1 MRTRGS
7 PEALNSCV
15 DGLIAAGQY
24 LEALELAGHFGDY
37 DQRDTCAEVLVQ
49 INLAEAEYNLGHWS
63 VAWER
68 LRGLDVLAA
77 AFPIARA
84 GLSQQRSWIAAHT
97 GKAEAAL
104 HHWRRAALRD
114 LPPNYYAEHFFTG
127 AVALL
132 GVGRI
137 DAARE
142 CAIAGSGAAMRPSSK
157 RNSLF
162 IRARVAAAMGE
173 LLRAEELCRT
183 AAGSHYRAAGGEGLL
198 FWGGILERLGR
209 FEEARHAYALTAE
222 RDSESES
229 AHLANDRLSKGSNQ

>member
-1 MRTRGS
+1 MRTAA
-7 PEALNSCV
+7 EALNSGV
-15 DGLIAAGQY
+15 DGLIAAGRY
-24 LEALELAGHFGDY
+24 TEALALPAGFNARGSS
-37 DQRDTCAEVLVQ
+37 DTCAELLVQ
-49 INLAEAEYNLGHWS
+49 INLAEAEYNLGRWDA
-63 VAWER
+63 AWER
-68 LRGLDVLAA
+68 LRGLDPLAA

-97 GKAEAAL
+97 GKPDEAL
-104 HHWRRAALRD
+104 HHWRRAELRD

-132 GVGRI
+132 GVGKI

-142 CAIAGSGAAMRPSSK
+142 CAIAGSGAAVRPSSK
-157 RNSLF
+157 RNALF

-173 LLRAEELCRT
+173 LPRAEELCR
-183 AAGSHYRAAGGEGLL
+183 AASESHYRAAGGEGLL

-209 FEEARHAYALTAE
+209 FEEARHAYALAVE

-229 AHLANDRLSKGSNQ
+229 ARIAEDRLLKGSNP